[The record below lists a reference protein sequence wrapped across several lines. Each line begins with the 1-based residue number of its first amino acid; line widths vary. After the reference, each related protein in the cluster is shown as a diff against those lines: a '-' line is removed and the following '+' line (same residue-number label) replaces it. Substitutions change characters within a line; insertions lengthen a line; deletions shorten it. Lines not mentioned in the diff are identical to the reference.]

1 MEKTDYKKEL
11 KHLYFPSAKEA
22 TMVDVPK
29 MNFTMIDGQ
38 GDPNTSM
45 DFQQAIEALY
55 GISYTSKFMLKKGGS
70 DTDYVVPPLEGL
82 WWAEDMTDFLKGD
95 REAWKWTLMI
105 MQPPYVTAEIFV
117 KSVDELREK
126 KNPPALSRVR
136 LEAYHEGLS
145 AQIMHIGPFSEEGPT
160 IAMLHAFIKEHG
172 HAFDGKRQ
180 KHHEIYMSD
189 MRKTQPEKL
198 KTVIRQ
204 PVRKK

>member
-1 MEKTDYKKEL
+1 MEKTDYKKEF

-22 TMVDVPK
+22 VMVDVPE
-29 MNFTMIDGQ
+29 MNFIMIDGQ

-55 GISYTSKFMLKKGGS
+55 GLSYTSKFMLKKDGS
-70 DTDYVVPPLEGL
+70 DKDYVVPPLEGL
-82 WWAEDMTDFLKGD
+82 WWAEDMNDFLKGD

-105 MQPPYVTAEIFV
+105 MQPPYVTKEIFLR
-117 KSVDELREK
+117 SVDEVREK
-126 KNPPALSRVR
+126 KDPPALSRVR
-136 LEAYHEGLS
+136 FEAFHEGLS

-160 IAMLHAFIKEHG
+160 IAKLHAFIKEQG
-172 HAFDGKRQ
+172 YTFKGKRH

-204 PVRKK
+204 PVKE